1 MRGSLSYEGLLVQF
15 RGSLGP
21 VALLCVATSTPS
33 VPALRGPCSA
43 CYGRSGVSTGLHF
56 RDSASPAGLLPS
68 GRPPVPVQVVPTTAR
83 HHITGFLALNIPGV
97 SRMSGDWHQHSAW
110 FWPEPHRVDALHL
123 TDEAVYAR
131 LLDRLGRS
139 GLRDARPGL
148 ARLNHPAARRPDRIW
163 AATHER
169 AVIEMAWAR
178 LDGYISRGL
187 PVGLPPVLGDDLAR
201 LLPFPDQWVRL
212 HWWAWRL
219 RPVLTAAERSG
230 WDAWRRE
237 WTP

>member
-1 MRGSLSYEGLLVQF
+1 M
-15 RGSLGP
+15 
-21 VALLCVATSTPS
+21 
-33 VPALRGPCSA
+33 
-43 CYGRSGVSTGLHF
+43 
-56 RDSASPAGLLPS
+56 
-68 GRPPVPVQVVPTTAR
+68 
-83 HHITGFLALNIPGV
+83 
-97 SRMSGDWHQHSAW
+97 
-110 FWPEPHRVDALHL
+110 
-123 TDEAVYAR
+123 
-131 LLDRLGRS
+131 LDRLGRS